1 MSEQFIVEQLEI
13 LNDENDFKGEYWW
26 AVTNTERIEDC
37 FECRNKEVAIE
48 LCAFLNKATDDFKWL
63 IRHSEKWSAR
73 CKQLE
78 REVDEQQSTIE
89 KQNELIK
96 LIANACTYSKEHS
109 VKEILRK
116 EIKGIDTVTY
126 ESADAWHDYVILS
139 EFFKEH
145 YKEHWDNE

>member
-1 MSEQFIVEQLEI
+1 MNEKRFRANFDVSIY
-13 LNDENDFKGEYWW
+13 D
-26 AVTNTERIEDC
+26 
-37 FECRNKEVAIE
+37 
-48 LCAFLNKATDDFKWL
+48 
-63 IRHSEKWSAR
+63 SEKEEYISVSER
-73 CKQLE
+73 GLE
-78 REVDEQQSTIE
+78 EIAKRMNEQQATIE

-116 EIKGIDTVTY
+116 EIKSIDTVTY
-126 ESADAWHDYVILS
+126 ESAGAWHDYVILS

>member
-1 MSEQFIVEQLEI
+1 MSEKRFQ
-13 LNDENDFKGEYWW
+13 
-26 AVTNTERIEDC
+26 
-37 FECRNKEVAIE
+37 
-48 LCAFLNKATDDFKWL
+48 LNKDSEWWFVQDNTIQVNEYGYRDDLTGEDKYRGL
-63 IRHSEKWSAR
+63 
-73 CKQLE
+73 KQDLTE
-78 REVDEQQSTIE
+78 QETVDLLNEQQDQIE

-109 VKEILRK
+109 VKEILRN

-126 ESADAWHDYVILS
+126 ESANAWHDYVILS